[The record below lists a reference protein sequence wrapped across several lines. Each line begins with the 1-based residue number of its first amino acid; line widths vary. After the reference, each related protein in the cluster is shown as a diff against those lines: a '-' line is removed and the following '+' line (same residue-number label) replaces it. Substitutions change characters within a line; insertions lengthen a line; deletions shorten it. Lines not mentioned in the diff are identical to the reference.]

1 MQESRSYHEVA
12 EFIADVNPEHVLKFK
27 SSEQASQR
35 FENLVM
41 KKKAG
46 TLTND
51 EHDELAMLVH
61 MEYLMSL
68 AKAKARS
75 KIRNA

>member
-27 SSEQASQR
+27 ASEQASQR
-35 FENLVM
+35 FESLVM
-41 KKKAG
+41 KKKSG
-46 TLTND
+46 SLTN
-51 EHDELAMLVH
+51 EENEELAMLVH

-68 AKAKARS
+68 AKAKARA

>member
-1 MQESRSYHEVA
+1 MQESRSYHEAA

-27 SSEQASQR
+27 ASEQASQR

-41 KKKAG
+41 KKKSG
-46 TLTND
+46 SLTN
-51 EHDELAMLVH
+51 EENEELAMLVH

-68 AKAKARS
+68 AKAKARA
-75 KIRNA
+75 KIHHA

>member
-12 EFIADVNPEHVLKFK
+12 EFIADVNPEHVLKF
-27 SSEQASQR
+27 SASEQASRR
-35 FENLVM
+35 FEDLAM
-41 KKKAG
+41 KKKSG
-46 TLTND
+46 SLTND
-51 EHDELAMLVH
+51 ENEELTMLIH

-75 KIRNA
+75 KVRHA